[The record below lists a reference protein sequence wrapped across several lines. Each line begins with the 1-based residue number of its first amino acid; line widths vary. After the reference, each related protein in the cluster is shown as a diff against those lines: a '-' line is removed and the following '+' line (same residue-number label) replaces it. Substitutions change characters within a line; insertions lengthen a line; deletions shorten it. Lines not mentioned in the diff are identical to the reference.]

1 MGTRRHA
8 KPVIRGDDA
17 LRARITQEAAR
28 IMAVEGVRDFAAAK
42 RKAAIRLHQAE
53 NRHLPSN
60 REIEEALADYLR
72 LFHARELPRILKHLL
87 DTAVEAMRL
96 LKSFDPRLTGPL
108 LQGVATPYSV
118 VQIHAFADD
127 PEQVAVQLHD
137 HGIPYDED
145 HRRLR
150 YGGDRQETAPVF
162 RFIAGDTAVEVTAL
176 PPNAAREAPLSPVDA
191 RPMKRAALHD
201 VEQMREDARRDMPP
215 ESAG

>member
-1 MGTRRHA
+1 MTGRRQPGPA
-8 KPVIRGDDA
+8 VRSDNTV
-17 LRARITQEAAR
+17 RARITQEAAR

-42 RKAAIRLHQAE
+42 RKAANRLHQAE

-72 LFHARELPRILKHLL
+72 LFHARELPRILYGLL
-87 DTAVEAMRL
+87 DTAVSAMQL
-96 LKSFDPRLTGPL
+96 LKTFDPRLTGPL

-127 PEQVAVQLHD
+127 PEQIAVLLHD
-137 HGIPYDED
+137 HGIPYAED

-162 RFIAGDTAVEVTAL
+162 QFIAGDTAVEITAL
-176 PPNAAREAPLSPVDA
+176 ARAAVREAPLSPVDA
-191 RPMKRAALHD
+191 RPMKRIGLGD
-201 VEQMREDARRDMPP
+201 VERLRADADQAATT
-215 ESAG
+215 S